1 MSKPSPLRVP
11 EVAEQLGM
19 SPKSVRRFIS
29 AGLIPAARPAGPRGH
44 YLVEQAAVDDLWGE
58 IKRQE

>member
-1 MSKPSPLRVP
+1 MP

-19 SPKSVRRFIS
+19 SPKSVRRFIN
-29 AGLIPAARPAGPRGH
+29 AGQIPAARPAGPRGH

-58 IKRQE
+58 IKRRE